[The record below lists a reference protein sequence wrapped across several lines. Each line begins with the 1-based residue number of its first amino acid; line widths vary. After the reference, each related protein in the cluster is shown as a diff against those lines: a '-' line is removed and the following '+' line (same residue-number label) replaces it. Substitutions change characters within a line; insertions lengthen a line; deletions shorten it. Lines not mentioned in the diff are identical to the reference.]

1 MYLVVL
7 TLLVIK
13 VLEKKKNDV
22 SVRSYLSLLRTFC
35 YSSRFNASGSDKYM
49 YSYNPCQTFRLGPPS
64 NNSCYFRDVALSCF
78 DYFLMMC
85 RGVAKTFQRR
95 GGGVTEAA
103 PQITI

>member
-35 YSSRFNASGSDKYM
+35 YSSRLMLQDQINICIATIHVRRSGLD
-49 YSYNPCQTFRLGPPS
+49 RL
-64 NNSCYFRDVALSCF
+64 
-78 DYFLMMC
+78 
-85 RGVAKTFQRR
+85 
-95 GGGVTEAA
+95 
-103 PQITI
+103 ITTAVILETLL